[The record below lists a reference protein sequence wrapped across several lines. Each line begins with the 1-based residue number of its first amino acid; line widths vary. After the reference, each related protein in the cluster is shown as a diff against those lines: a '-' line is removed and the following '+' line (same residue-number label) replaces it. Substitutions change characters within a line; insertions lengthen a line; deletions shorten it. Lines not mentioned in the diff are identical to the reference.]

1 VQIVVNTLYL
11 ENSIELLEQHLL
23 KVISAS
29 TSKQSGKLQGIS
41 LFKVM
46 FQMFLDLQLKINSQ
60 HFRTLSDK

>member
-1 VQIVVNTLYL
+1 MQIVVNTLYL